1 MFSKFSIISLSLISN
16 LISYSQAI
24 IITEVTSIDKDIVY
38 LKSDSSLFT
47 GMTKEFYPNNSIKLA
62 AHYKEGY
69 KHGKF
74 KRWHKN
80 HRIYILDN
88 YRNGYKHGVCKK
100 LDVKGKKIN
109 KKKYFNG
116 ELMWEKDYVPVVPIE
131 SYY

>member
-1 MFSKFSIISLSLISN
+1 MISN
-16 LISYSQAI
+16 LIFYSQAI
-24 IITEVTSIDKDIVY
+24 IITELTSIQKDIVY
-38 LKSDSSLFT
+38 LKSDSSLFS
-47 GMTKEFYPNNSIKLA
+47 GVTKEFYPNNSIKLA

-109 KKKYFNG
+109 KRKYFNG
-116 ELMWEKDYVPVVPIE
+116 ELMWEKDYMPVVPIE